1 MSLEPDPTVVY
12 ELLFQIAATAQP
24 VDVGIDIT
32 TYPQLL
38 EATHRLSTQHDLVA
52 LAGVSHLAYG
62 WMPTMLSF
70 RATAIDPDQV
80 WEHIG
85 QGNLDDELLLSLKR
99 LINNSLVGASK
110 VLHFIKP
117 DAYAIMDSRV
127 RRYLAENLGGTGP
140 WNTPAYYRNYV
151 EWIRALAADPRGP
164 SLKQNLLARQL
175 ITGTESI
182 LRCIEL
188 CFWIEGQD

>member
-12 ELLFQIAATAQP
+12 ELLFQIATTAQP

-38 EATHRLSTQHDLVA
+38 KATHRLSTQHDLVA

-70 RATAIDPDQV
+70 RATAIDPHQI

-140 WNTPAYYRNYV
+140 WNTDYR
-151 EWIRALAADPRGP
+151 
-164 SLKQNLLARQL
+164 L
-175 ITGTESI
+175 I
-182 LRCIEL
+182 
-188 CFWIEGQD
+188 DK